1 MKSSANGRIAGTLA
15 TMMAILRSIPA
26 HIRPRMLEKD
36 ISLDGECT
44 PDPASTIRTIA
55 KIPVL

>member
-1 MKSSANGRIAGTLA
+1 MKGSAKGHIGGTLA

-36 ISLDGECT
+36 MSLDGECT
-44 PDPASTIRTIA
+44 PDPASTVRTIA